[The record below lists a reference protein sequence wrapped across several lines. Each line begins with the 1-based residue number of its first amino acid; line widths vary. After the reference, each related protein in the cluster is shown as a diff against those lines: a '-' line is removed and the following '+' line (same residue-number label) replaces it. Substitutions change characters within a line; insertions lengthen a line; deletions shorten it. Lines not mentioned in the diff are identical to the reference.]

1 MKRFLSWF
9 VLVLCAYVFRVIIS
23 WFFIFALWLFDKIY
37 GFSEVLFWVLVV
49 LEGSGA
55 LIITIAALF
64 YGSQLVVKASEAVKP
79 SVGGTRYV
87 VVGVLH
93 IVVYGL
99 LLLTLAA
106 GVSRAPLY
114 YILAYIGS
122 VVFGIILVSAG
133 ASRAKEGKPEVE
145 QKVKDNLPSKKEA
158 PVPDPVD
165 NYVLTAQDE
174 EYIMYLRNNN
184 PADMYTRRED
194 YVEFYKVL
202 VEYLKN
208 GKKAAV
214 NRFENFASRLVEDH
228 PDDAIYILSYLCGA
242 LCANGIVTKEESDEL
257 SEKYRDMLLPKMLD
271 GFMKKRESAAAGG
284 YVMPKDD

>member
-55 LIITIAALF
+55 LMITIAALF

-114 YILAYIGS
+114 YILAYVAS
-122 VVFGIILVSAG
+122 VIFGIILIFSGSAK
-133 ASRAKEGKPEVE
+133 AKENKSTDETKDTGAKQVSKPQVAF
-145 QKVKDNLPSKKEA
+145 S
-158 PVPDPVD
+158 VD

-174 EYIMYLRNNN
+174 EYIMYLRENN
-184 PADMYTRRED
+184 PADIYTKRED
-194 YVEFYKVL
+194 YVEFTKVL
-202 VEYLKN
+202 VEYKFH
-208 GKKAAV
+208 GKAAALS
-214 NRFENFASRLVEDH
+214 RFDDFAHSLMETNPED
-228 PDDAIYILSYLCGA
+228 ALYFFSYFTGL
-242 LCANGIVTKEESDEL
+242 LYPNGIVTKEETDILAKKYLDLFLPIVYPEF
-257 SEKYRDMLLPKMLD
+257 SENKVQQV
-271 GFMKKRESAAAGG
+271 E
-284 YVMPKDD
+284 